1 MINIRQ
7 TTGIIL
13 RNGDDQNR
21 GVQELGRLYTVVIRN
36 ESLPLEK
43 PNCPFPREEPKCLS
57 YTREGPATRQSQAAG
72 QNTPWSWLFREATN
86 GGLKVLLPS
95 RLGGRSRRDHLVK
108 GHHMLLT
115 GGAPGVSPGSP
126 VGIPWVEPIPS
137 DPFYPPQEQ
146 SWVSQKLRPTF
157 RSKSQEGLEQG
168 LSARC
173 GYRLGEGFSQEWTVY
188 PSWPQI
194 QRNKKAEH
202 VP

>member
-13 RNGDDQNR
+13 QSGDDQNQ
-21 GVQELGRLYTVVIRN
+21 GMQELGRLYIVVIRN

-57 YTREGPATRQSQAAG
+57 YTREGPATLRSQATG
-72 QNTPWSWLFREATN
+72 QNSPRSPLFREATN
-86 GGLKVLLPS
+86 GGLEVLLPS

-126 VGIPWVEPIPS
+126 VGIPWVEPISS
-137 DPFYPPQEQ
+137 DPLYPPQEQ

-157 RSKSQEGLEQG
+157 RSKSQERLGQG
-168 LSARC
+168 MSARC
-173 GYRLGEGFSQEWTVY
+173 GNRLGKGFSKEWTVY
-188 PSWPQI
+188 PSWPHI

-202 VP
+202 IP